1 MNLFYSNSIVWL
13 ILILELLFEVY
24 TRPPDY
30 SMLIRSENAYL
41 PSTVRH
47 ISNFHVWTE
56 LVALI
61 FFVPEFRCLFDSK
74 PCGSIYKLKL
84 TRACIK
90 ALYGPDKL
98 NAFYGH
104 SYLCLMRLRIFGLV
118 RHWEKMWLNNTFVR
132 IKGKDGV
139 WTVKRSRG
147 LLIPQGRLH
156 TENENAVAITES
168 LLIDAAINST
178 QSEELPLTNNS
189 SETSLAQKVE
199 TTTDDIHLTN
209 ASKIG
214 TALLTTNAQR
224 GLILM

>member
-1 MNLFYSNSIVWL
+1 MELF
-13 ILILELLFEVY
+13 FEVY

-30 SMLIRSENAYL
+30 SMLIQSENAYL
-41 PSTVRH
+41 PSTARH

-56 LVALI
+56 TVALI
-61 FFVPEFRCLFDSK
+61 FFIPEFRCLFDSNV
-74 PCGSIYKLKL
+74 CGSIYPLKL

-104 SYLCLMRLRIFGLV
+104 GFLCLMRLRIFGLV

-132 IKGKDGV
+132 IRGKDGV
-139 WTVKRSRG
+139 WTIERSRG
-147 LLIPQGRLH
+147 LLIPQGRLR
-156 TENENAVAITES
+156 TEKDNAVAITES
-168 LLIDAAINST
+168 LLLDVAIDST

-189 SETSLAQKVE
+189 EASVARKLE
-199 TTTDDIHLTN
+199 TTADDIHLTN

-214 TALLTTNAQR
+214 TALLTTNARR